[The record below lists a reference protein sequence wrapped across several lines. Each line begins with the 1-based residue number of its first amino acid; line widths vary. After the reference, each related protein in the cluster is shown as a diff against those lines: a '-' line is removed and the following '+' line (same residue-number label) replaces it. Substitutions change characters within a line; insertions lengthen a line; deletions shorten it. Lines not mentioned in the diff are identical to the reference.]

1 MRYSFKNLN
10 VTVIGLARSGFSC
23 ALLLKRLG
31 AKVNVVDSGSS
42 DKLSENRDKLQKEG
56 IKAQIAAKE
65 IDFIEGS
72 DIVVISPGVSEDR
85 DFIKLAKNK
94 KIPIISEIELGFQNC
109 RAPVIAVTGTNGKTT
124 VTTLIG
130 EILKA
135 NGKNAFVCGNIGV
148 AFCNYALSSTEKDF
162 ISLEVSSFQLEK
174 IEEFKPYISL
184 ILNLTPDHLDRYKSV
199 GNYLEAKKRIYL
211 NQDKN
216 DWLVLNF
223 ADDALRRLE
232 KEAKARVM
240 FFNKPGEDF
249 GGEDLNPNQRAIMA
263 VSSILKLDRDI
274 SLKVLRDFK
283 GIAHRMEFARLL
295 SGIEFINDSK
305 ATNIDST
312 TWALERIKKPI
323 IMIAGGRDKGSDF
336 PSLRS
341 LIKAKVRS
349 MFVIGEAAKRIFDA
363 FHSDIEVIKADTLE
377 SAVNGAYLKAK
388 PGDCVLFSPMCKS
401 FDMFRD
407 YEDRGDKFKLFVK
420 ALKEKNN

>member
-1 MRYSFKNLN
+1 MRYDFKNLN

-42 DKLSENRDKLQKEG
+42 EKLIENRDKLLKEG
-56 IKAQIAAKE
+56 IKAHIAVNE
-65 IDFIEGS
+65 IDFIGGS
-72 DIVVISPGVSEDR
+72 DIVVISPGVSEDK
-85 DFIKLAKNK
+85 DFIKLAKVK
-94 KIPIISEIELGFQNC
+94 KIPVISEMELGFQNC

-148 AFCNYALSSTEKDF
+148 PFCNYALNATEKDF

-174 IEEFKPYISL
+174 IEEFKPRISL

-199 GNYLEAKKRIYL
+199 EDYLAAKKRIYL

-216 DWLVLNF
+216 DWLILNF
-223 ADDALRRLE
+223 ADSTLKRLE
-232 KEAKARVM
+232 KETKAKVM

-249 GGEDLNPNQRAIMA
+249 GDKDLNPNQRASMA
-263 VSSILKLDRDI
+263 VSSILKLDRNI

-283 GIAHRMEFARLL
+283 GIAHRMEFVRVL
-295 SGIEFINDSK
+295 SGVEFINDSK

-312 TWALERIKKPI
+312 TWALERIKKPT

-336 PSLRS
+336 PSLKP
-341 LIKAKVRS
+341 LVKAKIKS
-349 MFVIGEAAKRIFDA
+349 MIVIGEARNRIFDA
-363 FHSDIEVIKADTLE
+363 FHDDIEVIKADSLE
-377 SAVNGAYLKAK
+377 EAINSAFLKAQS
-388 PGDCVLFSPMCKS
+388 GGCVLFSPMCKS

-407 YEDRGDKFKLFVK
+407 YEDRGDKFKLFVNR
-420 ALKEKNN
+420 LKEKK

>member
-1 MRYSFKNLN
+1 MRYNFKNLN

-31 AKVNVVDSGSS
+31 AKVNAVDSGSS
-42 DKLSENRDKLQKEG
+42 EKLTENRNKLLKEG
-56 IKAQIAAKE
+56 IKAQIGAKE
-65 IDFIEGS
+65 IDFIAAS
-72 DIVVISPGVSEDR
+72 DIVVISPGVSEDK
-85 DFIKLAKNK
+85 DFIKLAKVK
-94 KIPIISEIELGFQNC
+94 KIPVISEVELGFQNC

-148 AFCNYALSSTEKDF
+148 PFCNYAFNATENDF
-162 ISLEVSSFQLEK
+162 ISLEASSFQLEK
-174 IEEFKPYISL
+174 IEEFKPRISL

-199 GNYLEAKKRIYL
+199 EDYLEAKKRIYL

-216 DWLVLNF
+216 DWLILNY
-223 ADDALRRLE
+223 ADSALKRLE
-232 KEAKARVM
+232 KETKARVM

-249 GGEDLNPNQRAIMA
+249 GDENLNPNQRAVMA
-263 VSSILKLDRDI
+263 VSSLLNLDREI

-283 GIAHRMEFARLL
+283 GIAHRMEFVRLL
-295 SGIEFINDSK
+295 SGVEFINDSK

-312 TWALERIKKPI
+312 TWALERIRKPA

-341 LIKAKVRS
+341 LVKAKVKS
-349 MFVIGEAAKRIFDA
+349 MIVIGEAGNRIFDA
-363 FHSDIEVIKADTLE
+363 FHRDIEVIKSDSLE
-377 SAVNGAYLKAK
+377 GAINRAYLKAQS
-388 PGDCVLFSPMCKS
+388 GDCVLFSPMCKS

-407 YEDRGDKFKLFVK
+407 YEDRGDKFKLFVNS
-420 ALKEKNN
+420 LEEKK